1 MFGQFYKVTI
11 LIHELL
17 VKTIKRWFKF
27 PVWPRPCW
35 LLAVVCCGCQHSS
48 EIWEG
53 VSQESQSLSLCRL
66 WLRGKC
72 LQTGSRALSPCTC
85 VLSQSSSQICK
96 LGGGSHNLSRL
107 NCPLSHFS
115 SSSAVILSSHKMMS
129 SLSVSNLPDCCVMIL
144 SCETVKCPV
153 NLQQIPDKCWH
164 MISSSS
170 RPSRQIATSWE
181 QRFLTDGFYLWA
193 EHQSSECLEPAIRLS
208 SIISMRRGS
217 EIVFWLKCRI
227 CPVGMALSVLSLV
240 TERIAGPGPDHS
252 THEDWSEL
260 GLTRTQITRYLQ
272 IFSLLQSCPRP
283 APLSTSIQIMMI
295 DLTTARLPSMVL

>member
-1 MFGQFYKVTI
+1 
-11 LIHELL
+11 
-17 VKTIKRWFKF
+17 
-27 PVWPRPCW
+27 
-35 LLAVVCCGCQHSS
+35 
-48 EIWEG
+48 
-53 VSQESQSLSLCRL
+53 
-66 WLRGKC
+66 
-72 LQTGSRALSPCTC
+72 
-85 VLSQSSSQICK
+85 
-96 LGGGSHNLSRL
+96 
-107 NCPLSHFS
+107 
-115 SSSAVILSSHKMMS
+115 MS

-272 IFSLLQSCPRP
+272 IFSLLQSCPLL
-283 APLSTSIQIMMI
+283 APTLLIWQLSNWFKETVIRGKGDPIKTLKLYFIFLVFSDHSRWSPVGRDPGDNLVLWFIYINV
-295 DLTTARLPSMVL
+295 LNRSKSVTWPSL